1 MNPPA
6 DESSLEVTY
15 INELYADEVTEE
27 DLVSPKQARSPQTYA
42 TEEEVT
48 YLSSY
53 QDAGSSIREG
63 MKNREASIQ
72 VSFLADEFSEEML
85 TRTANEAL
93 VHTGDPRAGDY
104 LRWHFAGWQAK
115 ATAWLH
121 PFFFGHHIIR
131 KWLS

>member
-53 QDAGSSIREG
+53 HEAGSSIREG
-63 MKNREASIQ
+63 MKNREA
-72 VSFLADEFSEEML
+72 
-85 TRTANEAL
+85 
-93 VHTGDPRAGDY
+93 
-104 LRWHFAGWQAK
+104 
-115 ATAWLH
+115 
-121 PFFFGHHIIR
+121 
-131 KWLS
+131 